1 MSGIGTPSPYPSPVT
16 SSSWSLHSFL
26 LSPCH
31 NCRTQTVLFNQHE
44 AMVWYCQIL
53 TSPSTNYRKQRTMAL
68 AYQSEISNQLRVRC
82 CGRVVKKTQSPE
94 QIHWCS
100 QVPGR
105 FAVFA
110 SPGPVEAGETYG
122 KHKTTINNFNNLYI
136 QKSIDIVDLQPSW
149 RTSLVL
155 EDSGK
160 IQQRNRTMQWRPTR
174 PFGCH
179 GGVRKI

>member
-1 MSGIGTPSPYPSPVT
+1 
-16 SSSWSLHSFL
+16 
-26 LSPCH
+26 
-31 NCRTQTVLFNQHE
+31 
-44 AMVWYCQIL
+44 
-53 TSPSTNYRKQRTMAL
+53 
-68 AYQSEISNQLRVRC
+68 
-82 CGRVVKKTQSPE
+82 
-94 QIHWCS
+94 
-100 QVPGR
+100 
-105 FAVFA
+105 VFA

-122 KHKTTINNFNNLYI
+122 KHKTTINNLNNLYI

-160 IQQRNRTMQWRPTR
+160 IQKRNRTMQWRPTR